1 LFQITVLFKSVIRKL
16 KQEWDRRLDSD
27 LSITQVRLLF
37 ILHNDGPQK
46 TLELANRLVVT
57 PGAVTGMADKLL
69 SMGLLERNRGENDR
83 RVVILQI
90 TDEGRSKIASMKE
103 MQMDIISSYF
113 GDLPDE
119 DIAHLQR
126 IFTQILKNLTDKE

>member
-1 LFQITVLFKSVIRKL
+1 MFQITVLFKSVIRKL

-46 TLELANRLVVT
+46 TLDLANRLVVT

-69 SMGLLERNRGENDR
+69 SMGLLDRNRGENDR
-83 RVVILQI
+83 RVVMLQI

-126 IFTQILKNLTDKE
+126 IFTHILKNLTDKE